1 MPETVNQGNNG
12 NGEAGA
18 QGGGAAPQTFTQEQV
33 NQMIAD
39 RVKREQAKY
48 ADYETLK
55 AKAGKYDEAQNA
67 SKTEI
72 EKLTEKLGSLE
83 TQLAAS
89 KKAEELHTIR
99 EKVAKET
106 GVPAELL
113 NSDTEEGCKEIANA
127 IKQYAKAS
135 GYPNVHDG
143 GEPGGVPKTSTA
155 QQFAEWFGKI

>member
-1 MPETVNQGNNG
+1 MSETVNQGNNG
-12 NGEAGA
+12 NGGTDAS
-18 QGGGAAPQTFTQEQV
+18 QGGAAPQTFTQEQV
-33 NQMIAD
+33 NQLIAD

-83 TQLAAS
+83 TQLTAA
-89 KKAEELHTIR
+89 KKTEEIRNIR

-113 NSDTEEGCKEIANA
+113 SSDTEEGCREIAKA
-127 IKQYAKAS
+127 IKEFAKTS

-143 GEPGGVPKTSTA
+143 GEAGGAPKASTA
-155 QQFAEWFGKI
+155 QQFAEWFNKL